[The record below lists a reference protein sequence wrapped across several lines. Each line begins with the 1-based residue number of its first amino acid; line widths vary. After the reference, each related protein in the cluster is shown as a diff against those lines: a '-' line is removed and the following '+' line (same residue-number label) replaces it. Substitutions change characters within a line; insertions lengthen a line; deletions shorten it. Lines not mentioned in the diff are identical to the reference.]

1 MIAYLDTQTAIW
13 LVEGQMKKLTAA
25 ADAAIRRSSLLISPM
40 VLLEFEFMLEIRR
53 TVIPAIEM
61 AARLKA
67 ELYVEVCPLSFP
79 SIAHAA
85 LSEKWTRDPFDRLIV
100 AHARANRM
108 APLISSDQRIR
119 ENYPGTVWV
128 D

>member
-1 MIAYLDTQTAIW
+1 
-13 LVEGQMKKLTAA
+13 MKKLTAA
-25 ADAAIRRSSLLISPM
+25 AHTAVKQFSLLISPM
-40 VLLEFEFMLEIRR
+40 VLLELEFMLEIKR
-53 TVIPAIEM
+53 TVIPATEM

-67 ELYVEVCPLSFP
+67 ELYVEVCPLPFP
-79 SIAHAA
+79 PVAYTA

-119 ENYPGTVWV
+119 ENYSGTVWV

>member
-1 MIAYLDTQTAIW
+1 
-13 LVEGQMKKLTAA
+13 
-25 ADAAIRRSSLLISPM
+25 M
-40 VLLEFEFMLEIRR
+40 VLLELELLFEKKRVLE
-53 TVIPAIEM
+53 PATAM

-67 ELYVEVCPLSFP
+67 ELFVEVCPLPFP
-79 SIAHAA
+79 SIAHTA

-108 APLISSDQRIR
+108 AALISADRQVQ